1 MSGMM
6 PTPPDGPDRPEL
18 RVSDADR
25 EHIIDVLRQA
35 TSEGRLTLD
44 EFGERVGATYAAR
57 TPSELEPL
65 LRDLP
70 VLYGSA
76 PAPPAGPG
84 ARGVPPLPG
93 PMAPPVPGVP
103 APPSPPAV
111 PSRPPNAWTVA
122 VLSGAAQKG
131 RWRIRGEHHA
141 IAIMG
146 SCELDL
152 RNCEIEGPEAVI
164 TAFVFMGGIDVV
176 VPEGVAVELEGF
188 VFMGAKDARR
198 VRNVPVIP
206 GSPLIRVRAYGL
218 MGGISVRS
226 KPVGVDRDTRRQVE
240 RDVHHGER
248 DVRHA
253 DRDAARNRQ
262 RGPRRGLPLPE
273 VLGAA
278 VGEDPGATSQLRSAA
293 APDGTVTILFSDIEG
308 FTALNDRLGD
318 LIAQQVLRDH
328 NDIIRAEIAK
338 QDGFEVKNQGDGFMV
353 AFSSAS
359 RALRCAI
366 GIQGAFQS
374 YNAVHP
380 DTTVRVRVGMHTG
393 EATRDQDDFLGGT
406 VNLAAR
412 ITEQA
417 RGGEVFVSSV
427 LKELC
432 DTTGEFRFG
441 DAQEVELKGIS
452 QPRRIHRVLWGSV

>member
-1 MSGMM
+1 MSPML
-6 PTPPDGPDRPEL
+6 PTPPDGPDSPEV

-25 EHIIDVLRQA
+25 ERIIDVLRQA
-35 TSEGRLTLD
+35 TSDGRLTLD

-57 TPSELEPL
+57 TASDLEPL

-70 VLYGSA
+70 VPYVGGPPVQAAPSA
-76 PAPPAGPG
+76 PRVPAP
-84 ARGVPPLPG
+84 PPLPG
-93 PMAPPVPGVP
+93 APPPP
-103 APPSPPAV
+103 APPGPVGAAV
-111 PSRPPNAWTVA
+111 RPPNRWTVA
-122 VLSGAAQKG
+122 VMSGASQKG
-131 RWRIRGEHHA
+131 RWRIRGQHHA

-164 TAFVFMGGIDVV
+164 TAFVLMGGVDIV

-188 VFMGAKDARR
+188 VFMGAKDGRR

-206 GSPLIRVRAYGL
+206 GSPLIRVQAYGL
-218 MGGISVRS
+218 MGGVSVRS
-226 KPVGVDRDTRRQVE
+226 KPVGVERGDHRPIDRQERDARRQLE
-240 RDVHHGER
+240 RDR
-248 DVRHA
+248 
-253 DRDAARNRQ
+253 ARN
-262 RGPRRGLPLPE
+262 RGPRRAPLPE
-273 VLGAA
+273 MMGAA
-278 VGEDPGATSQLRSAA
+278 VEADPGATSQLRSAA

-318 LIAQQVLRDH
+318 RMAQEVLRDH
-328 NDIIRAEIAK
+328 NELVRAELAK

-359 RALRCAI
+359 RALRAAI
-366 GIQGAFQS
+366 GIQGEFQS
-374 YNAVHP
+374 YNAHHP
-380 DTTVRVRVGMHTG
+380 DTTVRVRIGMHTG
-393 EATRDQDDFLGGT
+393 EATRDHDDFLGST

-417 RGGEVFVSSV
+417 RGGEIYVSSV

-432 DTTGEFRFG
+432 DGTGEFRFG

-452 QPRRIHRVLWGSV
+452 QPRRIHRVLWGSAGA

>member
-1 MSGMM
+1 ML
-6 PTPPDGPDRPEL
+6 PTPPDGTDRPEV
-18 RVSDADR
+18 RVSDAER
-25 EHIIDVLRQA
+25 ERTIDFLRQA

-57 TPSELEPL
+57 TASDLVPL

-70 VLYGSA
+70 VPASGPPPA
-76 PAPPAGPG
+76 PAA
-84 ARGVPPLPG
+84 
-93 PMAPPVPGVP
+93 PGVP
-103 APPSPPAV
+103 GMPGVPLPPPVPAV
-111 PSRPPNAWTVA
+111 PSRQPNRWTIA
-122 VLSGAAQKG
+122 VMSGASQKG

-141 IAIMG
+141 IAVMG
-146 SCELDL
+146 GCELDL

-164 TAFVFMGGIDVV
+164 TAFVFMGGVDIV

-188 VFMGAKDARR
+188 VFMGAKEAHK
-198 VRNVPVIP
+198 VRNVPVIA

-218 MGGISVRS
+218 MGAVSVRS
-226 KPVGVDRDTRRQVE
+226 KPVGADRNDRQLE
-240 RDVHHGER
+240 RDAHHELER
-248 DVRHA
+248 DARHA
-253 DRDAARNRQ
+253 ERDRNRSRD
-262 RGPRRGLPLPE
+262 RGPRRGVPLPE
-273 VLGAA
+273 VMGAE
-278 VGEDPGATSQLRSAA
+278 VEKDPGATSQLRSAA

-318 LIAQQVLRDH
+318 LLAQQVLREH
-328 NDIIRAEIAK
+328 NILIRAEVAR

-359 RALRCAI
+359 RAVRASI
-366 GIQGAFQS
+366 AIQGAFQS
-374 YNAVHP
+374 YNADHP
-380 DTTVRVRVGMHTG
+380 TTTVRVRIGMHTG
-393 EATRDQDDFLGGT
+393 EALRDQDDFLGGT

-417 RGGEVFVSSV
+417 RGGEIFVSSV

-432 DTTGEFRFG
+432 DTTGEFQFG

-452 QPRRIHRVLWGSV
+452 QPRRIHRVLWGSAG